1 MNDKKKLK
9 QILLAIP
16 CMDGRLETLTVF
28 GLIQVMAA
36 TGGAVRPFF
45 LTGNSNIADA
55 RNQIA
60 HHFKVHAKEC
70 EELIMVDSDI
80 GFDLEAFTYLMEGTD
95 PIVIAPYARKSIGE
109 APVDMGAGFCRIH
122 RSVFE
127 SLDAWTIEEGP
138 DAGREALNRYY
149 SKSGIVTDYFYTGAT
164 RDSRWFGED
173 TGFWHW
179 CAMRGFKAR
188 LEKRCRLVHIGKFYY
203 CYPDQ
208 TPGLIPIES
217 GAQ

>member
-1 MNDKKKLK
+1 MSDDKKKLK

-16 CMDGRLETLTVF
+16 CGDGRVDVLTIM

-45 LTGNSNIADA
+45 LSNNSNIPEA

-60 HHFKVHAKEC
+60 HYFKVHAKEC

-95 PIVIAPYARKSIGE
+95 PIVIAPYARKAIGE
-109 APVDMGAGFCRIH
+109 APVDFGCGFCRVH
-122 RSVFE
+122 RKVFE
-127 SLDAWTIEEGP
+127 ALDNWTTPE
-138 DAGREALNRYY
+138 GREALNRYY
-149 SKSGIVTDYFYTGAT
+149 GKAGIMTDYFYTGAT
-164 RDSRWFGED
+164 TDARWFGED

-179 CAMRGFKAR
+179 CAMLGFTPR
-188 LEKRCRLVHIGKFYY
+188 LEKRCRLIHVGKFYY

-208 TPGLIPIES
+208 TPGLVPVS
-217 GAQ
+217 HGAQ